1 MKFKLKEIK
10 TGGNHG
16 RFKSKA
22 FLFE

>member
-22 FLFE
+22 FLFK